1 MSNIITLRQEPI
13 ISYEKIQEVGT
24 QVKQR
29 IEALELDKLLVTEE
43 TKNAVKNTRA
53 ELNKEFEAF
62 ETQRKLIKEAILKP
76 YEAFENSYKNYIA
89 QNYKNADETL
99 KNKITAFENQLK
111 EEKEVAVR
119 DYFSELCESKSIDFL
134 TFERLGLKVNLTTS
148 LKSLK
153 DSVLAFVEQVE
164 KNIDLISNVP
174 ESDEFKSEALAEYKQ
189 TLDVN
194 ALRNTQI
201 RREKREQERKI
212 LEEKER
218 KKSLEIAQKQAQQEA
233 QKPLQ
238 APEVVQSTMDFSE
251 NQQVTETT
259 ENQQVTENTEVF
271 EMTFTITGT
280 IDQLKAVKQFLISN
294 NINFN

>member
-1 MSNIITLRQEPI
+1 MSNIITLRQAPI

-111 EEKEVAVR
+111 EEKENAVKE
-119 DYFSELCESKSIDFL
+119 YFFELCQSKNIDFL

-164 KNIDLISNVP
+164 KNLDLISNVP

-189 TLDVN
+189 TLDVS

-218 KKSLEIAQKQAQQEA
+218 KKALEIAQKQAQQEA

-238 APEVVQSTMDFSE
+238 APEVVQSTMDFS
-251 NQQVTETT
+251 

-294 NINFN
+294 NIPFN

>member
-43 TKNAVKNTRA
+43 TKNAVKNTRT

-99 KNKITAFENQLK
+99 KNKITSFENQLK
-111 EEKEVAVR
+111 EEKENAVK
-119 DYFSELCESKSIDFL
+119 DYFFELCQSKNIDFL

-153 DSVLAFVEQVE
+153 DSVLSFVEQVE

-201 RREKREQERKI
+201 RRERREQERKI

-238 APEVVQSTMDFSE
+238 APEVVQSTIDFSE

-294 NINFN
+294 HINFN

>member
-99 KNKITAFENQLK
+99 KNKITAFENLLK
-111 EEKEVAVR
+111 EEKENQIKE
-119 DYFSELCESKSIDFL
+119 YFFELCQSKNIDFL
-134 TFERLGLKVNLTTS
+134 TFEKLGLKVNLTTS

>member
-294 NINFN
+294 HINFN